1 MTEQEEH
8 HAVVK
13 LILARYES
21 NPDEF
26 TDARNSRY
34 YDWTSITDGV
44 LAALED
50 GEHKESLRA
59 LRAMQKQIA
68 LDTYHRQ
75 AMRVILSDKEVP
87 YQTVPG
93 SRPLSQ
99 NAMRAALMPGLQ
111 KAFDDIYAN
120 NTITS
125 ITVEEDDEEETD
137 E

>member
-26 TDARNSRY
+26 TDPRNSRY

-50 GEHKESLRA
+50 GEYKESLRV

-87 YQTVPG
+87 DITYQPG
-93 SRPLSQ
+93 RGVTLPQ
-99 NAMRAALMPGLQ
+99 NAMRAALMPGLNA
-111 KAFDDIYAN
+111 AFDEAYAN
-120 NTITS
+120 NTITTTKVT
-125 ITVEEDDEEETD
+125 I
-137 E
+137 

>member
-26 TDARNSRY
+26 TDPRNSRY

-50 GEHKESLRA
+50 GEHKESLRV

-87 YQTVPG
+87 YPTTTG
-93 SRPLSQ
+93 GALSQ

-111 KAFDDIYAN
+111 QAFDGIYAN
-120 NTITS
+120 NTVT
-125 ITVEEDDEEETD
+125 TTKVNP
-137 E
+137 